1 MLSDTNDTAAPI
13 ESGSVG
19 EKDAAPAATAPPPQI
34 MPKEPAVSNVSQS
47 SAGSNVSQSS
57 AGSNVSQSSAGSYVS
72 QSSAGSYVSQSSADS
87 NSSAGSKGS
96 KKGVKGDFDE
106 HVVSHLKEL
115 RKRII
120 IAGIALILG
129 AMLFY
134 PFSGYAVAYLW
145 AQLIPDSVIMS
156 IYSPAEYIMTRLK
169 LSVALAICLF
179 FPLLMYELYKF
190 MSRGLYKNER
200 KFLVKTVPL
209 SFLLFI
215 LGVSIAYFIVLPLFL
230 NYILFYSDQTA
241 VAQVGLA
248 ETFNTIISLLL
259 GFGLVFQV
267 PLLMISV
274 VRLGIV
280 EEKLLRKS
288 RIVVYGALIGFTF
301 LIAPDPTLVSQ
312 LLAGVVLVI
321 LFEFS
326 LLLLKFV

>member
-1 MLSDTNDTAAPI
+1 MNDTAAAPL
-13 ESGSVG
+13 ESKSVD
-19 EKDAAPAATAPPPQI
+19 EKDAASAAAAPPPQMI
-34 MPKEPAVSNVSQS
+34 PKEPAVSKELAVSK
-47 SAGSNVSQSS
+47 VP
-57 AGSNVSQSSAGSYVS
+57 
-72 QSSAGSYVSQSSADS
+72 
-87 NSSAGSKGS
+87 
-96 KKGVKGDFDE
+96 KKSVKGDFEE
-106 HVVSHLKEL
+106 HVVAHLKEL

-120 IAGIALILG
+120 IAGAALLIG
-129 AMLFY
+129 ALLFY
-134 PFSGYAVAYLW
+134 PFSGQAIAYLW
-145 AQLIPDSVIMS
+145 DQLIPESVIMS
-156 IYSPAEYIMTRLK
+156 IYSPAEYLMTRIK
-169 LSVALAICLF
+169 VSVAFAICVF

-200 KFLVKTVPL
+200 KFLIKTVPL

-230 NYILFYSDQTA
+230 TYILFYSDQTA
-241 VAQVGLA
+241 AAQIGLA
-248 ETFNTIISLLL
+248 ETFNTIIALLL

-280 EEKLLRKS
+280 EEKMLRKS
-288 RIVVYGALIGFTF
+288 RIVVYGALVGFTF